1 MATKSKQSTIHI
13 SLTPTLEEY
22 VQSLLDTGLY
32 GNVSEIVREALR
44 EKYQNSQS
52 KAAKLAKLREL
63 IQVGLDQVERGDFST
78 KSVEDI
84 WNDVKKEDL

>member
-22 VQSLLDTGLY
+22 VQSLLETGLY

-44 EKYQNSQS
+44 EKYQNSNS
-52 KAAKLAKLREL
+52 KATKLAKLREL
-63 IQVGLDQVERGDFST
+63 IQVGLDQVERGDVVETSIEDMLDRVSKR
-78 KSVEDI
+78 KS
-84 WNDVKKEDL
+84 